1 MAKPP
6 LFPRLRLE
14 AKFFLIIMV
23 LVVGLISAVLY
34 LVYSQQEQ
42 LILEEVEA
50 RANDLATVLAFAG
63 VRPYLEQDYLGLQ
76 ELVDNIKNRED
87 VRQTM
92 LLGLDGKVLVHN
104 YVAERDKVYNDPLTL
119 KRLHADGL
127 PVIDYYLFEKEE
139 VVDVATPVIVSGRKA
154 AVARVIISLNTAEQA
169 IQSMARQI
177 WVLGGVSVVVVLALV
192 ALFSR
197 RITQPLRKLHG
208 EARQISLG
216 NRDIQIAVT
225 AQDEIGTL
233 QQALK
238 TMIEEVRLQS
248 RLSALGATTANLA
261 HEIRTP
267 LTVITR
273 YVNELIRQSSAPEL
287 GARLLNEI
295 NRLNDLA
302 QQLLQFS
309 QKRKLMR
316 SRTCLNDLIEQALFL
331 LDGPIQERRIRI
343 HRDLQPL
350 PIIAVDKNLL
360 HSVFTNLITN
370 AIEAMEEGGE
380 LHLQAKLLPAQLN
393 GQAAS
398 AGNGEL
404 ASRPDLQKAGEPAAL
419 RPEAHGL
426 HKFFRRLWRRLVV
439 ESGVHAPHS
448 HLAKLPSGKQAVI
461 IMFRDNG
468 CGIPKA
474 LMDRLFLPFFTTKKN
489 GNGLGLA
496 LSHKIIQ
503 EHGGTITVESQEG
516 QGTKF
521 NIILPV

>member
-1 MAKPP
+1 MAKLPR
-6 LFPRLRLE
+6 FSRLRLE
-14 AKFFLIIMV
+14 VKFFLIIMV
-23 LVVGLISAVLY
+23 LVIGLISAVLY

-42 LILEEVEA
+42 LTLKEVEA
-50 RANDLATVLAFAG
+50 RAYDLATVLAFAG

-76 ELVDNIKNRED
+76 DLVDNIKNRED
-87 VRQTM
+87 VLQVM
-92 LLGLDGKVLVHN
+92 LLGLDSKVLVHN
-104 YVAERDKVYNDPLTL
+104 FVAHRGTVYDDSLTL
-119 KRLHADGL
+119 RMLCSDDRFIIAYHIQG
-127 PVIDYYLFEKEE
+127 KEN

-154 AVARVIISLNTAEQA
+154 AVARVMISLHCAERA

-177 WVLGGVSVVVVLALV
+177 WALGGISVVVVLALV

-197 RITQPLRKLHG
+197 RVTQPLRQLDYK
-208 EARQISLG
+208 ARQISRG
-216 NRDIQIAVT
+216 EREVQIEVT
-225 AQDEIGTL
+225 ARDEIGTL

-238 TMIEEVRLQS
+238 MMIEEVRLQS

-273 YVNELIRQSSAPEL
+273 YANELIRQSSAPEL
-287 GARLLNEI
+287 GAKLLNEI

-331 LDGPIQERRIRI
+331 LDGPIQERHMRI
-343 HRDLQPL
+343 HRDLRPL

-370 AIEAMEEGGE
+370 AIEAMAEEGE

-393 GQAAS
+393 GHNGS
-398 AGNGEL
+398 AGNGE
-404 ASRPDLQKAGEPAAL
+404 SVSTPGRQNAGEPAPP
-419 RPEAHGL
+419 RPKVQSWRKVL
-426 HKFFRRLWRRLVV
+426 RRLRRPFLV
-439 ESGVHAPHS
+439 ESGRQTYQA
-448 HLAKLPSGKQAVI
+448 HLAKLPPDKQAVMI
-461 IMFRDNG
+461 TIRDNG
-468 CGIPKA
+468 CGISKEH
-474 LMDRLFLPFFTTKKN
+474 MDRLFLPFFTTKKN

-516 QGTKF
+516 QGTTF
-521 NIILPV
+521 AIILPV